1 MQTATDKTVLKE
13 NVSMLRLLGLQRPLV
28 PIEEYAAREGVSV
41 DIVEQCVKLGILQT
55 RKFRDKTFVVDTLF
69 NLHSYISENPDET
82 SKPIER
88 AKQVK
93 KIFEL
98 VRKATPQPSTKT
110 EEPTTPGHSKPIEKP
125 SRPVHRPQIKRPEVV
140 AESTKKIEKPVQ
152 IKQKPA
158 TAKKPQENF
167 CSLEVLLAAQAKS
180 RRIWQIVAL
189 SSVAAVCVLLFVGL
203 LFYADYKVQLSRFNR
218 TYTIVQSSL
227 NEAGQISTT
236 ARKLQNELDRSN
248 AELGRLRR
256 VFERS
261 RVQVRRL
268 ESELDTANL
277 ELERTENDLVKTRT
291 QLENVL
297 NELAGSQ

>member
-1 MQTATDKTVLKE
+1 MQTATDKTVLKK

-28 PIEEYAAREGVSV
+28 PIEEYADREGVSV

-69 NLHSYISENPDET
+69 SSHLYINENADET
-82 SKPIER
+82 SKPIEQ

-98 VRKATPQPSTKT
+98 VRKATPQPSTEIK
-110 EEPTTPGHSKPIEKP
+110 EPTIPCHSKPIEP
-125 SRPVHRPQIKRPEVV
+125 PGRPVHRPQIKRPEVV
-140 AESTKKIEKPVQ
+140 AESTKKVEKPVPE
-152 IKQKPA
+152 KQKPT
-158 TAKKPQENF
+158 TAKKPQENL

-189 SSVAAVCVLLFVGL
+189 SSAAAGCVLLFVLL
-203 LFYADYKVQLSRFNR
+203 LFYADYKVQLSRFDR

-236 ARKLQNELDRSN
+236 AKELQNELDRSN
-248 AELGRLRR
+248 AELGRLGHTL
-256 VFERS
+256 ERS

-268 ESELDTANL
+268 ESELDTASL
-277 ELERTENDLVKTRT
+277 ELGRTENDLVKTRA
-291 QLENVL
+291 QLENAL
-297 NELAGSQ
+297 NELADSQ